1 MFCTDTGT
9 SVGVAVTVCVDVLG
23 LISSAKSKDYFASR
37 KKKVQLSM
45 AIGHGELVHEC
56 FPIAWEQQE
65 QNKTKKQTTKV
76 RREA

>member
-1 MFCTDTGT
+1 M
-9 SVGVAVTVCVDVLG
+9 GVAVTVYVDVLG

-37 KKKVQLSM
+37 KKVQLSM
-45 AIGHGELVHEC
+45 TIGHGELVHEC